1 MPRRDARAVSA
12 RRRARALRGKEGAVN
27 PFPWLL
33 LLGIAAA
40 HAEQADSAKPI
51 EIEANRM
58 SADDARRMNVFE
70 GNVVVTRGTLNIR
83 ADRIVVRQ
91 DAEGNQYAT
100 ATGAPVRFRQR
111 QDAKP
116 PEKEG
121 VWLEGEARRIEL
133 DDKSGKIEL
142 FEAARVNRGG
152 DEVAGDYILVDQKSD
167 FFTVTPGRGSGGRV
181 RAILQPK
188 PPEK

>member
-1 MPRRDARAVSA
+1 
-12 RRRARALRGKEGAVN
+12 VN
-27 PFPWLL
+27 LAPWLL
-33 LLGIAAA
+33 AVAMVGA
-40 HAEQADSAKPI
+40 HAEQADSTKPI

-100 ATGAPVRFRQR
+100 ATGNPVRFRQR

-116 PEKEG
+116 PDKEG
-121 VWLEGEARRIEL
+121 VWMEGEAKRIEM
-133 DDKSGKIEL
+133 DEKSGKIEL
-142 FEAARVNRGG
+142 YDEARVNRGG
-152 DEVAGDYILVDQKSD
+152 DEVKGNYILVDQRSD
-167 FFTVTPGRGSGGRV
+167 FFTVTPGRGDGRV
-181 RAILQPK
+181 RATIQPK